1 MHDNKIDFRIDKAN
15 LLALDEIFLTTDK
28 ALFGQILV
36 VAFMTVILNQF
47 IPFYIA
53 LTWFIAQMINFFIRY
68 SIITK
73 YMKIKRTIKSYDDA
87 KRWLKYYMLSII
99 VTGLLWG
106 LTVVWFEQISKE
118 YQYLMYAVIVGL
130 TFAAIT
136 TLGFVKEI
144 YMAFTVPM
152 LSILFFSFIGYDDQI
167 SQFAAML
174 IVVAYLYA
182 HVAVVKFSD
191 NFKTT
196 MIEKERIREIQEE
209 LIQQKE
215 IYNYQA
221 HHDALTGLP
230 NRALFNDRL
239 EQAIKKSKRDGTKV
253 ALFFLDLDRFKEI
266 NDTLGHN
273 VGDEILLNV
282 ANRLKAV
289 MREGDTIARLGGDE
303 FTVIMQDLKH
313 PKDAA
318 LLAEKIIETFK
329 EAIIVESNALSITT
343 SIGISLFPQDAS
355 EIQSLV
361 RLADIAMYEAKESG
375 RNTFKFYS

>member
-1 MHDNKIDFRIDKAN
+1 MYGSTLDNRIDKAN

-53 LTWFIAQMINFFIRY
+53 LTWFITQMINFFIRY

-73 YMKIKRTIKSYDDA
+73 YMKIKHRIKSYDDA
-87 KRWLKYYMLSII
+87 KRWLKYYMMSIV

-106 LTVVWFEQISKE
+106 MTVIWFEQISKE

-130 TFAAIT
+130 TFASIT

-152 LSILFFSFIGYDDQI
+152 LSILFFSFIGYSDQI

-174 IVVAYLYA
+174 IIVAYLYA

-221 HHDALTGLP
+221 HHDPLTGLP

-239 EQAIKKSKRDGTKV
+239 DQAIKKSKRNGTKV

-273 VGDEILLNV
+273 IGDEILINV

-313 PKDAA
+313 EKDAA
-318 LLAEKIIETFK
+318 FLAEKIVETFK
-329 EAIIVESNALSITT
+329 RAIIVESNALSITT
-343 SIGISLFPQDAS
+343 SIGISLFPKNAT

-375 RNTFKFYS
+375 RNNFKFYS